1 MKRLHAIKP
10 MADSVHPWRMT
21 WQTFSQQT
29 FGPAVRDWANSDG
42 LIWLHLLKTV
52 TAGLL
57 ALGIAMLFDLPQP
70 RIAMTTV
77 FVLMQPLSGMV
88 LAKSFYRILGTAGGT
103 VAALVLGALFVQQ
116 PELYM
121 IGLIGWVSACIAA
134 AVRYRHFRWYGFVLA
149 GYTAALIGIPN
160 VTVPHDLFLA
170 ALTRAAEVAVGI
182 VCSSAV
188 SALIV
193 PQRSS
198 LMLRRTLQIR
208 YANFTAFGGDVLS
221 GGIERAQFERR
232 FAALV
237 DEIVGFEATR
247 TFATF
252 EDPAMRSR
260 RQDLSRL
267 NGEFM
272 DACARL
278 HALHQLIKRLRATHS
293 ERVAAA
299 IEPYFVELA
308 ELLTPEPEP
317 ALIDASRVAAR
328 LRLFQATL
336 PRRVRET
343 RGPLDAAPAE
353 SLADF
358 DTAAELL
365 YRFVD
370 EWLRYSATYAS
381 LARSKPASRLWSPPG
396 SPSAT
401 QSRSRS
407 ESPGSPESHP
417 ATPPRSERHNPNR
430 YTSRTNNFVV
440 AFTFIRSAVVMAIAA
455 SFWIATDW
463 PSGGLAV
470 IGAAL
475 ACALSSTA
483 PNAPKM
489 TLQMAIGAV
498 FATMTG
504 YLFTCYVYPNIDGF
518 PLLCALLAPVLALG
532 AFIAMRKGAGGYGIG
547 FSVFFCLLAGPD
559 NVVTYTPDLLINNGI
574 ALTASML
581 LATVVF
587 AVIFPFD
594 MPWLTGRIVG
604 DLRAQVVCACQD
616 ALPGLNQR
624 FQSSTHDLTS
634 QLRILLTRHSRRR
647 RDALR
652 WTLAVLEVGHA
663 VIDLRNEA
671 AHAAYAH
678 ALHPRWRSTIEHTCE
693 DLARLFER
701 PDIRMVESAL
711 VSVRSAVWIA
721 QDMLQTVH
729 TDRDRRHDLQRI
741 LSCLHFIRT
750 ALLDKDAP
758 FNTR

>member
-1 MKRLHAIKP
+1 MLPTPSPVI
-10 MADSVHPWRMT
+10 
-21 WQTFSQQT
+21 
-29 FGPAVRDWANSDG
+29 RDWANSDG
-42 LIWLHLLKTV
+42 LVWLHLLKTV

-57 ALGIAMLFDLPQP
+57 ALGIAMLLDLQQP

-77 FVLMQPLSGMV
+77 FVLMQPFSGMV
-88 LAKSFYRILGTAGGT
+88 LAKSFYRILGTAAGT
-103 VAALVLGALFVQQ
+103 IAALVLGALFVQQ

-121 IGLIGWVSACIAA
+121 LGMIGWVSACIAA

-160 VTVPHDLFLA
+160 VTAPHDLFLA

-198 LMLRRTLQIR
+198 LALRRALQIR
-208 YANFTAFGGDVLS
+208 YANFTAFAADVL
-221 GGIERAQFERR
+221 GRGVERGQFERR
-232 FAALV
+232 FADLV

-247 TFATF
+247 TFAAF

-260 RQDLSRL
+260 SQHLGRL

-278 HALHQLIKRLRATHS
+278 HALHQLLKRLRVGGS
-293 ERVAAA
+293 SRIVDA
-299 IEPYFVELA
+299 ITPYFHELSALLAPTQDADVE
-308 ELLTPEPEP
+308 
-317 ALIDASRVAAR
+317 ASRTAAR
-328 LRLFQATL
+328 MRLFQASL

-343 RGPLDAAPAE
+343 RRPLEAAPAE

-365 YRFVD
+365 YRFVG
-370 EWLRYSATYAS
+370 EWIRYSETYAS
-381 LARSKPASRLWSPPG
+381 LARRKPGAGQPIAG
-396 SPSAT
+396 
-401 QSRSRS
+401 
-407 ESPGSPESHP
+407 
-417 ATPPRSERHNPNR
+417 R
-430 YTSRTNNFVV
+430 YVSRTNGFVV
-440 AFTFIRSAVVMAIAA
+440 ALTFARSAVVMAIAGW
-455 SFWIATDW
+455 FWIATDW

-475 ACALSSTA
+475 VCALTSTA
-483 PNAPKM
+483 PNASKM
-489 TLQMAIGAV
+489 AMQMAVGTV
-498 FATMTG
+498 LATMTG

-518 PLLCALLAPVLALG
+518 PLLGATLAPVLALG
-532 AFIAMRKGAGGYGIG
+532 AFIASRKRAAGFGIG

-559 NVVTYTPDLLINNGI
+559 NVVTYAPDLLINNGI
-574 ALTASML
+574 AITASL
-581 LATVVF
+581 FLAAIVF
-587 AVIFPFD
+587 AVVFPAD
-594 MPWLTGRIVG
+594 MTWLTERIKG
-604 DLRAQVVCACQD
+604 DLRAQVVSACKD
-616 ALPGLNQR
+616 ELPGLNQR

-634 QLRILLTRHSRRR
+634 QLRMLLTRRSRRR

-652 WTLAVLEVGHA
+652 WMLVTLEVGHA

-671 AHAAYAH
+671 ARAGYAQG
-678 ALHPRWRSTIEHTCE
+678 LHSRWSSSLSQTCD
-693 DLARLFER
+693 DLARLFAR
-701 PDIRMVESAL
+701 PGARALDQSL
-711 VSVRSAVWIA
+711 VSVRSATWIA
-721 QDMLQTVH
+721 QDVLKTVH
-729 TDRDRRHDLQRI
+729 ADRDKRHDLQRI

-758 FNTR
+758 FNAR

>member
-1 MKRLHAIKP
+1 M
-10 MADSVHPWRMT
+10 DSVRPSRVM
-21 WQTFSQQT
+21 WQSFSENT
-29 FGPAVRDWANSDG
+29 LGPAIRDWANSDG

-52 TAGLL
+52 MAGLL
-57 ALGIAMLFDLPQP
+57 ALGIAMLLDLPQP

-77 FVLMQPLSGMV
+77 FVLMQPFSGMV
-88 LAKSFYRILGTAGGT
+88 LAKSFYRILGTAVGT

-121 IGLIGWVSACIAA
+121 LGMIAWVSACIAA

-160 VTVPHDLFLA
+160 VTAPHALFLA

-198 LMLRRTLQIR
+198 LALRRALQIR
-208 YANFTAFGGDVLS
+208 FTNFNAFAADVLN
-221 GGIERAQFERR
+221 GGIERGQFEQR
-232 FAALV
+232 FAGLV

-247 TFATF
+247 TFAAF

-260 RQDLSRL
+260 SQHLGRL

-278 HALHQLIKRLRATHS
+278 HALHQLLKRLRATGAPQPM
-293 ERVAAA
+293 AAA
-299 IEPYFVELA
+299 IKPYFHELA
-308 ELLTPEPEP
+308 ALLAPPP
-317 ALIDASRVAAR
+317 DRVVCDASQLAGR

-343 RGPLDAAPAE
+343 RRPLEAAPPE

-358 DTAAELL
+358 DTAAEML

-370 EWLRYSATYAS
+370 EWICYSQTYAAS
-381 LARSKPASRLWSPPG
+381 LAHRKPDSQPRSASRYV
-396 SPSAT
+396 
-401 QSRSRS
+401 SR
-407 ESPGSPESHP
+407 
-417 ATPPRSERHNPNR
+417 
-430 YTSRTNNFVV
+430 YVSRTNGFVV
-440 AFTFIRSAVVMAIAA
+440 AFTFVRCAVVMAIAG

-475 ACALSSTA
+475 ACALTSTA
-483 PNAPKM
+483 PNPSKM
-489 TLQMAIGAV
+489 AVQMGVGAV

-518 PLLCALLAPVLALG
+518 PLLCTMLAPVLAFG
-532 AFIAMRKGAGGYGIG
+532 AFIATRKGTAGYGIG

-559 NVVTYTPDLLINNGI
+559 NVVSYTPDLLINNGI
-574 ALTASML
+574 ALTVSML
-581 LATVVF
+581 LSALVSAVVF
-587 AVIFPFD
+587 PAD
-594 MPWLTGRIVG
+594 MPWLTRKIMS
-604 DLRAQVVCACQD
+604 DLRAQVVSACKD
-616 ALPGLNQR
+616 DSLGLNQR

-634 QLRILLTRHSRRR
+634 QLRMLLTRHTRRR
-647 RDALR
+647 REAMR
-652 WTLAVLEVGHA
+652 WMLVTLEVGHA
-663 VIDLRNEA
+663 VIDLRNET
-671 AHAAYAH
+671 AHAAYVH
-678 ALHPRWRSTIEHTCE
+678 ELHPRWSSAIERTRN
-693 DLARLFER
+693 DLAQLFER
-701 PDIRMVESAL
+701 PGAHALENAL
-711 VSVRSAVWIA
+711 VSVRSSTWIA
-721 QDMLQTVH
+721 QDLLRTVH
-729 TDRDRRHDLQRI
+729 ADRDRRHDLQRI
-741 LSCLHFIRT
+741 LSCLHFIRA
-750 ALLDKDAP
+750 ALLDRDAP
-758 FNTR
+758 FNERRLEQ

>member
-1 MKRLHAIKP
+1 MLP
-10 MADSVHPWRMT
+10 TLSL
-21 WQTFSQQT
+21 
-29 FGPAVRDWANSDG
+29 AVRDWANSDG

-52 TAGLL
+52 TAGLM
-57 ALGIAMLFDLPQP
+57 ALGIAMLLDLPQP

-77 FVLMQPLSGMV
+77 FVLMQPFSGMV
-88 LAKSFYRILGTAGGT
+88 LAKSFYRILGTAVGT
-103 VAALVLGALFVQQ
+103 IAALVLGALFVQQ

-121 IGLIGWVSACIAA
+121 LGMTGWVSACIAA

-160 VTVPHDLFLA
+160 VTAPHDLFLA
-170 ALTRAAEVAVGI
+170 AFTRAAEVVVGI

-198 LMLRRTLQIR
+198 LALRRALQIR
-208 YANFTAFGGDVLS
+208 YANFTAFAADVL
-221 GGIERAQFERR
+221 GRGIKRGQFERR
-232 FAALV
+232 FADLV

-247 TFATF
+247 TFAAF

-260 RQDLSRL
+260 SQHLSRL

-278 HALHQLIKRLRATHS
+278 HALHQLLKRLRDSGPRHMI
-293 ERVAAA
+293 EA
-299 IEPYFVELA
+299 ITPYFRELSA
-308 ELLTPEPEP
+308 LLASTGDES
-317 ALIDASRVAAR
+317 IDASRLAVR
-328 LRLFQATL
+328 MRLFQAGL

-343 RGPLDAAPAE
+343 RRPLEAAPAE

-370 EWLRYSATYAS
+370 EWIRYSDTYAS
-381 LARSKPASRLWSPPG
+381 LVLSKPGGRPRTAGRY
-396 SPSAT
+396 
-401 QSRSRS
+401 
-407 ESPGSPESHP
+407 ESK
-417 ATPPRSERHNPNR
+417 
-430 YTSRTNNFVV
+430 TNGFVV
-440 AFTFIRSAVVMAIAA
+440 AFTFARSAAVMAIAGW
-455 SFWIATDW
+455 FWIATDW

-475 ACALSSTA
+475 ACALTSTA
-483 PNAPKM
+483 PNASKM
-489 TLQMAIGAV
+489 AVQMAVGAV
-498 FATMTG
+498 LATMTG

-518 PLLCALLAPVLALG
+518 PLLCAMLAPVLALG
-532 AFIAMRKGAGGYGIG
+532 AFIASRKLMAGYGIG

-559 NVVTYTPDLLINNGI
+559 NVVTYAPDLLINNGMAI
-574 ALTASML
+574 TASLL
-581 LATVVF
+581 LAAIAF
-587 AVIFPFD
+587 AVIFPAD
-594 MPWLTGRIVG
+594 MPWLTERIKG
-604 DLRAQVVCACQD
+604 DLRAQAVSACKD
-616 ALPGLNQR
+616 KLLGLNQR

-634 QLRILLTRHSRRR
+634 QLRMLLPHRSRRSRR

-652 WTLAVLEVGHA
+652 WMLVTLEVGQA

-671 AHAAYAH
+671 AHAGYAR
-678 ALHPRWRSTIEHTCE
+678 ALHPRWSSSLTRACD

-701 PDIRMVESAL
+701 PDVRSLERAL
-711 VSVRSAVWIA
+711 VSVRSATWIA
-721 QDMLQTVH
+721 QDVLETVH
-729 TDRDRRHDLQRI
+729 AERDKRHDLQRI

-758 FNTR
+758 FNAR

>member
-1 MKRLHAIKP
+1 MKREHAIEP
-10 MADSVHPWRMT
+10 TAESRREWGVML
-21 WQTFSQQT
+21 QTL
-29 FGPAVRDWANSDG
+29 GPAVRDWATSEG
-42 LIWLHLLKTV
+42 LVWLHLFKTV

-57 ALGIAMLFDLPQP
+57 ALGIAMLLDLPQP

-77 FVLMQPLSGMV
+77 FVLMQPFSGMV
-88 LAKSFYRILGTAGGT
+88 LAKSFYRILGTAVGT

-121 IGLIGWVSACIAA
+121 LGMIGWVSACIAA
-134 AVRYRHFRWYGFVLA
+134 AGRYRHFRWYGFVLA

-182 VCSSAV
+182 VTSSAV

-198 LMLRRTLQIR
+198 LALRHALQIR
-208 YANFTAFGGDVLS
+208 YRNFTAFTADVLAR
-221 GGIERAQFERR
+221 GIVRGQFERR
-232 FAALV
+232 FAVLV

-247 TFATF
+247 TFAAF

-260 RQDLSRL
+260 SQHLGRL

-278 HALHQLIKRLRATHS
+278 HALHQLLKRLRVNGSAPI
-293 ERVAAA
+293 VAA
-299 IEPYFVELA
+299 ISPYFRELA
-308 ELLTPEPEP
+308 
-317 ALIDASRVAAR
+317 ALMAPQFEAAVDASRMAAR
-328 LRLFQATL
+328 LQHFQASL

-343 RGPLDAAPAE
+343 RRPLEGAPTE
-353 SLADF
+353 SLADY

-370 EWLRYSATYAS
+370 EWIRYSQTYAS
-381 LARSKPASRLWSPPG
+381 LTRRKLG
-396 SPSAT
+396 
-401 QSRSRS
+401 
-407 ESPGSPESHP
+407 SHP
-417 ATPPRSERHNPNR
+417 RVSSR
-430 YTSRTNNFVV
+430 YVSKTNSFVV
-440 AFTFIRSAVVMAIAA
+440 ALTFIRSAVVMAIAGW
-455 SFWIATDW
+455 FWITTDW

-475 ACALSSTA
+475 ACALTSTA
-483 PNAPKM
+483 PNPSRMAV
-489 TLQMAIGAV
+489 QMAVGTV
-498 FATMTG
+498 FATLTG

-518 PLLCALLAPVLALG
+518 ALLCMMLAPVLAFG
-532 AFIAMRKGAGGYGIG
+532 AFIATRKLAAGYGIG

-559 NVVTYTPDLLINNGI
+559 NVVTYAPDLLINNGI
-574 ALTASML
+574 ALTASIL
-581 LATVVF
+581 LAALVF
-587 AVIFPFD
+587 AVVFPAD
-594 MPWLTGRIVG
+594 MPWLIEKIMG
-604 DLRAQVVCACQD
+604 DLRAQVVSACKD
-616 ALPGLNQR
+616 ELPGLNQR

-634 QLRILLTRHSRRR
+634 QLRMLLTRRSRRR

-652 WTLAVLEVGHA
+652 WMLATLEVGHA

-671 AHAAYAH
+671 ARADYVH
-678 ALHPRWRSTIEHTCE
+678 ALHPRWTSTVERTRD

-701 PDIRMVESAL
+701 PDTRGLERAL
-711 VSVRSAVWIA
+711 ISVRAATWIA
-721 QDMLQTVH
+721 QDVLQTVH
-729 TDRDRRHDLQRI
+729 DDRDRRHDLQRI

-758 FNTR
+758 FNAR

>member
-1 MKRLHAIKP
+1 MLSR
-10 MADSVHPWRMT
+10 
-21 WQTFSQQT
+21 
-29 FGPAVRDWANSDG
+29 FGPAIRDWTNSDG

-57 ALGIAMLFDLPQP
+57 ALGVAMLLDLQQP

-77 FVLMQPLSGMV
+77 FVLMQPFSGMV
-88 LAKSFYRILGTAGGT
+88 LAKSFYRILGTAVGT
-103 VAALVLGALFVQQ
+103 IAALVLGALFVQQ

-121 IGLIGWVSACIAA
+121 LGMIGWVSACIAA

-160 VTVPHDLFLA
+160 VTAPHALFLA

-198 LMLRRTLQIR
+198 LALRRALYAR
-208 YANFTAFGGDVLS
+208 YINFTAFAADVL
-221 GGIERAQFERR
+221 GRGIERGQFERR
-232 FAALV
+232 FADLV

-247 TFATF
+247 TFAAF

-260 RQDLSRL
+260 NQHLGRL

-278 HALHQLIKRLRATHS
+278 HALHQLLKRLRIGGPS
-293 ERVAAA
+293 RIVVA
-299 IEPYFVELA
+299 ITPYFHELSA
-308 ELLTPEPEP
+308 LLAATRE
-317 ALIDASRVAAR
+317 ADFDASRFAAR
-328 LRLFQATL
+328 MRLFQTSL

-343 RGPLDAAPAE
+343 RGPLEAAPAE

-370 EWLRYSATYAS
+370 EWIRYSETYAS
-381 LARSKPASRLWSPPG
+381 LAMRKPGAG
-396 SPSAT
+396 QHAA
-401 QSRSRS
+401 
-407 ESPGSPESHP
+407 G
-417 ATPPRSERHNPNR
+417 R
-430 YTSRTNNFVV
+430 YVSQTNGFVV
-440 AFTFIRSAVVMAIAA
+440 AFTFARSAAVMAIAGW
-455 SFWIATDW
+455 FWIATDW

-475 ACALSSTA
+475 VCALTSTS
-483 PNAPKM
+483 PNASKM
-489 TLQMAIGAV
+489 AVQMATGAV
-498 FATMTG
+498 LATMTG
-504 YLFTCYVYPNIDGF
+504 YLFTCYVYPSIDGF
-518 PLLCALLAPVLALG
+518 PLLCVTLAPVLALG
-532 AFIAMRKGAGGYGIG
+532 AFVASRKLTAGYGIG

-559 NVVTYTPDLLINNGI
+559 NVVTYAPDLLINNGI
-574 ALTASML
+574 AISASLL
-581 LATVVF
+581 LAAIVF
-587 AVIFPFD
+587 AVVFPAD
-594 MPWLTGRIVG
+594 MPWLTARIKD
-604 DLRAQVVCACQD
+604 DLRAQVVSACKD
-616 ALPGLNQR
+616 DLPGLNQR
-624 FQSSTHDLTS
+624 FQSSTHDLSS
-634 QLRILLTRHSRRR
+634 QLRMLLTRRSRRR

-652 WTLAVLEVGHA
+652 WMLVTLEVGHA

-671 AHAAYAH
+671 ARAGHVQG
-678 ALHPRWRSTIEHTCE
+678 LHPRWSASLERLCD
-693 DLARLFER
+693 DLARLFSR
-701 PDIRMVESAL
+701 PEARALAQSL
-711 VSVRSAVWIA
+711 VSVRSATWIA
-721 QDMLQTVH
+721 QDVLETVH
-729 TDRDRRHDLQRI
+729 ADRDKRHDLQRI

-758 FNTR
+758 FNAG

>member
-1 MKRLHAIKP
+1 MKRQHAIKP
-10 MADSVHPWRMT
+10 TADSRRQWSAMLPT
-21 WQTFSQQT
+21 LSL
-29 FGPAVRDWANSDG
+29 AIRDWANSDG

-57 ALGIAMLFDLPQP
+57 ALGIAMLLDLQQP

-77 FVLMQPLSGMV
+77 FVLMQPFSGMV
-88 LAKSFYRILGTAGGT
+88 LAKSFYRILGTAVGT

-121 IGLIGWVSACIAA
+121 LGMIGWVSACIAA

-160 VTVPHDLFLA
+160 VTAPHDLFLA

-198 LMLRRTLQIR
+198 LTLRRALHIR
-208 YANFTAFGGDVLS
+208 YSNFTAFAADVL
-221 GGIERAQFERR
+221 GRGIERGQFERR
-232 FAALV
+232 FADLV

-247 TFATF
+247 TFAAF

-260 RQDLSRL
+260 SQHLGRL

-278 HALHQLIKRLRATHS
+278 HALHQLLKRLRLS
-293 ERVAAA
+293 GPSRIVDA
-299 IEPYFVELA
+299 ITPYFRELSA
-308 ELLTPEPEP
+308 QLAPTQGMN
-317 ALIDASRVAAR
+317 ADASRAVAG
-328 LRLFQATL
+328 LRLFQASL

-343 RGPLDAAPAE
+343 RRPLEAASAE

-370 EWLRYSATYAS
+370 EWVRYSDTYGS
-381 LARSKPASRLWSPPG
+381 LALRKPGAG
-396 SPSAT
+396 
-401 QSRSRS
+401 
-407 ESPGSPESHP
+407 
-417 ATPPRSERHNPNR
+417 PRTAGR
-430 YTSRTNNFVV
+430 YVSRTNGFVV
-440 AFTFIRSAVVMAIAA
+440 AFTFARSAAVMAIAGW
-455 SFWIATDW
+455 FWIATDW

-475 ACALSSTA
+475 VCALTSTA
-483 PNAPKM
+483 PNASKM
-489 TLQMAIGAV
+489 ALQMTVGAV
-498 FATMTG
+498 LATMTG

-518 PLLCALLAPVLALG
+518 PLLCAMLAPVLALG
-532 AFIAMRKGAGGYGIG
+532 AFIASRKLSAGYGIG

-559 NVVTYTPDLLINNGI
+559 NVVTYAPDLLINNGI
-574 ALTASML
+574 AITASL
-581 LATVVF
+581 LLSALVLAVVF
-587 AVIFPFD
+587 PAD
-594 MPWLTGRIVG
+594 MPWLTERIKG
-604 DLRAQVVCACQD
+604 DLRAQVVSACKD
-616 ALPGLNQR
+616 ELPGLNQR
-624 FQSSTHDLTS
+624 FQSSTHDLAS
-634 QLRILLTRHSRRR
+634 QLRMLLTRRSRRR

-652 WTLAVLEVGHA
+652 WMLVTLEVGHA

-671 AHAAYAH
+671 VHAGYVQ
-678 ALHPRWRSTIEHTCE
+678 ALHSRWSSSLARTCD

-701 PDIRMVESAL
+701 PDARRLEHAL
-711 VSVRSAVWIA
+711 LSVRSATWIA
-721 QDMLQTVH
+721 QDILETVH
-729 TDRDRRHDLQRI
+729 ADRDRRHDLQRI

-758 FNTR
+758 FNVR

>member
-1 MKRLHAIKP
+1 MGQAFGRQAFSVAI
-10 MADSVHPWRMT
+10 
-21 WQTFSQQT
+21 
-29 FGPAVRDWANSDG
+29 RDWATGDG

-57 ALGIAMLFDLPQP
+57 ALGIAMLLDLPQP

-77 FVLMQPLSGMV
+77 FVLMQPFSGMV
-88 LAKSFYRILGTAGGT
+88 LAKSFYRILGTAVGT
-103 VAALVLGALFVQQ
+103 LAALVLGALFVQQ
-116 PELYM
+116 PALYM
-121 IGLIGWVSACIAA
+121 SGMIGWVSACIAA

-160 VTVPHDLFLA
+160 VTAPHDLFLA

-198 LMLRRTLQIR
+198 LALRRALQIR
-208 YANFTAFGGDVLS
+208 FANFTAFAADVL
-221 GGIERAQFERR
+221 GRGIERGQFERR
-232 FAALV
+232 FADLV

-247 TFATF
+247 IFAAF

-260 RQDLSRL
+260 SQHLGRL
-267 NGEFM
+267 NSEFM

-278 HALHQLIKRLRATHS
+278 HALHQLLKRLRTLGSAPML
-293 ERVAAA
+293 AA
-299 IEPYFVELA
+299 IRPYFHELSA
-308 ELLTPEPEP
+308 LLTPR
-317 ALIDASRVAAR
+317 AGAAVDASHVAGH
-328 LRLFQATL
+328 LRLFQANL

-343 RGPLDAAPAE
+343 RRPLEVGLAD

-370 EWLRYSATYAS
+370 EWGRYSETYVS
-381 LARSKPASRLWSPPG
+381 LARRKPASAQR
-396 SPSAT
+396 
-401 QSRSRS
+401 
-407 ESPGSPESHP
+407 SPG
-417 ATPPRSERHNPNR
+417 R
-430 YTSRTNNFVV
+430 YVSRTNGFVV
-440 AFTFIRSAVVMAIAA
+440 AFAFVRSAVVMAIAGW
-455 SFWIATDW
+455 FWIATAW
-463 PSGGLAV
+463 PAGGLAM

-475 ACALSSTA
+475 ACALTSTA

-489 TLQMAIGAV
+489 AVQMAFGAV
-498 FATMTG
+498 LATLTG
-504 YLFTCYVYPNIDGF
+504 YLFMCYVYPNIDGF
-518 PLLCALLAPVLALG
+518 PLLCTMLAPVLALG
-532 AFIAMRKGAGGYGIG
+532 AFIATRKRAAGYGIG

-559 NVVTYTPDLLINNGI
+559 NVVNYAPDLLINNGI

-581 LATVVF
+581 LAALVF
-587 AVIFPFD
+587 AVVFPSD
-594 MPWLTGRIVG
+594 MPWLVERIMG
-604 DLRAQVVCACQD
+604 DLRSQVVAACND
-616 ALPGLNQR
+616 ELPGLNQR

-634 QLRILLTRHSRRR
+634 QLRMLMTRRSRRR

-652 WTLAVLEVGHA
+652 WMLATLEVGHA

-671 AHAAYAH
+671 TRAGYAQT
-678 ALHPRWRSTIEHTCE
+678 LHPQWGRAIERTCG
-693 DLARLFER
+693 DLARLFARPGTQALER
-701 PDIRMVESAL
+701 AL
-711 VSVRSAVWIA
+711 VSVRSATWIA

-729 TDRDRRHDLQRI
+729 TERDKRHNLQRI

-758 FNTR
+758 FNAR

>member
-1 MKRLHAIKP
+1 MKRQHAIKP
-10 MADSVHPWRMT
+10 TADSRRPWSVMLST
-21 WQTFSQQT
+21 LS
-29 FGPAVRDWANSDG
+29 PAVGDWANSDG

-57 ALGIAMLFDLPQP
+57 ALGIAMLLDLQQP

-77 FVLMQPLSGMV
+77 FVLMQPFSGMV
-88 LAKSFYRILGTAGGT
+88 LAKSFYRILGTAVGT

-121 IGLIGWVSACIAA
+121 LGMIGWVSACIAA

-160 VTVPHDLFLA
+160 VTAPHDLFLA

-198 LMLRRTLQIR
+198 LALRRALHFR
-208 YANFTAFGGDVLS
+208 YANFTAFAADVL
-221 GGIERAQFERR
+221 GRGIERGQFERR
-232 FAALV
+232 FADLV

-247 TFATF
+247 TFAAF

-260 RQDLSRL
+260 SPHLGRL

-278 HALHQLIKRLRATHS
+278 HALHQLLKRLRVNGPS
-293 ERVAAA
+293 RIVDA
-299 IEPYFVELA
+299 ITPYFRELSA
-308 ELLTPEPEP
+308 LLASTQGTN
-317 ALIDASRVAAR
+317 ADASRVAAG
-328 LRLFQATL
+328 LRVFQASL

-343 RGPLDAAPAE
+343 RRLLEAASAE

-370 EWLRYSATYAS
+370 EWIRYSETYAS
-381 LARSKPASRLWSPPG
+381 LARRKPEAGQRSAGRYVSK
-396 SPSAT
+396 
-401 QSRSRS
+401 
-407 ESPGSPESHP
+407 
-417 ATPPRSERHNPNR
+417 
-430 YTSRTNNFVV
+430 TNGFVV
-440 AFTFIRSAVVMAIAA
+440 AFTFARSAVVMAVAGW
-455 SFWIATDW
+455 FWIATDW

-475 ACALSSTA
+475 ACALTSTA
-483 PNAPKM
+483 PNPSKM
-489 TLQMAIGAV
+489 AVQMAVGAV
-498 FATMTG
+498 LATMTG

-518 PLLCALLAPVLALG
+518 PLLCAMLAPVLALG
-532 AFIAMRKGAGGYGIG
+532 AFIASRKRAAGYGIG

-559 NVVTYTPDLLINNGI
+559 NVVTYAPDLLINNGI
-574 ALTASML
+574 AITASLL
-581 LATVVF
+581 LAAIIFAVVF
-587 AVIFPFD
+587 PAD
-594 MPWLTGRIVG
+594 MPWLTRRIKG
-604 DLRAQVVCACQD
+604 DLRAQVVSACKD
-616 ALPGLNQR
+616 ELPGLNQR

-634 QLRILLTRHSRRR
+634 QLRMLLTRRSRRR

-652 WTLAVLEVGHA
+652 WMLVTLEVGHA

-671 AHAAYAH
+671 ARAGYAQ
-678 ALHPRWRSTIEHTCE
+678 ALHSRWSSSLAQTCD

-701 PDIRMVESAL
+701 PDARGLELAL
-711 VSVRSAVWIA
+711 VSVRSATWVA
-721 QDMLQTVH
+721 QDVLETVH
-729 TDRDRRHDLQRI
+729 ADRDKRHDLQRI

-758 FNTR
+758 FNAR

>member
-1 MKRLHAIKP
+1 MSQTTLGAAI
-10 MADSVHPWRMT
+10 
-21 WQTFSQQT
+21 
-29 FGPAVRDWANSDG
+29 RDWANSDG

-57 ALGIAMLFDLPQP
+57 ALGIAMLLDLPQP

-77 FVLMQPLSGMV
+77 FVLMQPFSGMV
-88 LAKSFYRILGTAGGT
+88 LAKSFYRILGTAVGT
-103 VAALVLGALFVQQ
+103 VAALMLGALFVQQ

-121 IGLIGWVSACIAA
+121 FGMIAWVGACIAA

-160 VTVPHDLFLA
+160 VTAPHDLFLA

-198 LMLRRTLQIR
+198 LALRHALQIR
-208 YANFTAFGGDVLS
+208 YTNFTAFAADALGR
-221 GGIERAQFERR
+221 GIERGQFERR
-232 FAALV
+232 FANLV

-247 TFATF
+247 IFAAF

-260 RQDLSRL
+260 SRHLGRL

-278 HALHQLIKRLRATHS
+278 HALHQLLKRSRVNGSAPMVEAIKPHFHELSSLLARQPD
-293 ERVAAA
+293 AAD
-299 IEPYFVELA
+299 P
-308 ELLTPEPEP
+308 
-317 ALIDASRVAAR
+317 SRVAAR
-328 LRLFQATL
+328 LRLFQASL

-343 RGPLDAAPAE
+343 RRPLEAAPAE

-370 EWLRYSATYAS
+370 EWIRYSETYAA
-381 LARSKPASRLWSPPG
+381 LARRKPASKQRN
-396 SPSAT
+396 A
-401 QSRSRS
+401 SR
-407 ESPGSPESHP
+407 
-417 ATPPRSERHNPNR
+417 
-430 YTSRTNNFVV
+430 YVSRTNGFLV
-440 AFTFIRSAVVMAIAA
+440 AFTFVRSAVVMAIAGW
-455 SFWIATDW
+455 FWIATDW

-475 ACALSSTA
+475 VCALTSTA
-483 PNAPKM
+483 PNPSKTAV
-489 TLQMAIGAV
+489 QMAVGAV
-498 FATMTG
+498 LATMTG

-518 PLLCALLAPVLALG
+518 PLLCMMLAPVLALG
-532 AFIAMRKGAGGYGIG
+532 AFIATRKLTAGYGIG

-559 NVVTYTPDLLINNGI
+559 NVVTYAPDLLINNGM
-574 ALTASML
+574 ALTAAML
-581 LATVVF
+581 LAAIVF
-587 AVIFPFD
+587 AVVFPVD
-594 MPWLTGRIVG
+594 MPWLIEKIMG
-604 DLRAQVVCACQD
+604 DLRAQVVFACKD
-616 ALPGLNQR
+616 ELPGLNQR

-634 QLRILLTRHSRRR
+634 QLRMLLTRRSRRR

-652 WTLAVLEVGHA
+652 WMLATLEVGHA

-671 AHAAYAH
+671 SRAGYAH
-678 ALHPRWRSTIEHTCE
+678 TLHRRWGSGLERTCAAL
-693 DLARLFER
+693 AQLFAR
-701 PDIRMVESAL
+701 PDARALERAL
-711 VSVRSAVWIA
+711 VAVRSATWIA
-721 QDMLQTVH
+721 QDVLQTVH
-729 TDRDRRHDLQRI
+729 ADRDKRHDLQRI

-758 FNTR
+758 FNTH